1 LHLKKQQLFNPSLP
15 NGRFFHLCS
24 LTVYTLGEAFLTAYT
39 EYLERV
45 FLASDELVTVD
56 ETTVPEEANYPLLE
70 EWADV
75 A

>member
-1 LHLKKQQLFNPSLP
+1 M
-15 NGRFFHLCS
+15 CS